1 MKLNDTI
8 AAIATPRGAGGI
20 AIIRISGT
28 HAIEIASKIVFPLGK
43 IPLEKCE
50 DRKLTLCRI
59 QEPSDGGYVIDRTLA
74 VVMRAPKTYTGE
86 DVVEINCHG
95 GYLAAD
101 KTLDALFKCGA
112 RLAEPGE
119 FTRRAFI
126 NGKTDL
132 CGAEAVMDLMDS
144 TSEAGLHNAAMSLC
158 GGIAEKTNGI
168 RERVLAL
175 ASHISAA
182 ADYPE
187 EVDAPEPD
195 EAMSGLSDIH
205 TELKA
210 LADGF
215 DTGRVMRDGV
225 RTAIVGKPNVGK
237 SSILNALLKFE
248 RAIVTDIPGTTRD
261 TIEELIS
268 VGGIALRLIDTAGIR
283 DSADEVERIGIERSQ
298 KNIELADLVLFVV
311 DSSQEIT
318 DEDIAIAAAVRNK
331 KCILILNK
339 KDKGT
344 ALDTDA
350 AAKRLGIV
358 PDAAVETAA
367 PKGEAAEGIDVL
379 EKIISDMFTHGKV
392 KFDEVYLANERQKD
406 AVLRADAAIGHAMDG
421 IRNNMPF
428 DLAFVDLE
436 DAMSALG
443 EITGETVQEEIVDS
457 VFERFCVGK

>member
-1 MKLNDTI
+1 M
-8 AAIATPRGAGGI
+8 
-20 AIIRISGT
+20 
-28 HAIEIASKIVFPLGK
+28 
-43 IPLEKCE
+43 
-50 DRKLTLCRI
+50 
-59 QEPSDGGYVIDRTLA
+59 
-74 VVMRAPKTYTGE
+74 
-86 DVVEINCHG
+86 
-95 GYLAAD
+95 
-101 KTLDALFKCGA
+101 
-112 RLAEPGE
+112 
-119 FTRRAFI
+119 
-126 NGKTDL
+126 
-132 CGAEAVMDLMDS
+132 
-144 TSEAGLHNAAMSLC
+144 
-158 GGIAEKTNGI
+158 
-168 RERVLAL
+168 
-175 ASHISAA
+175 
-182 ADYPE
+182 
-187 EVDAPEPD
+187 
-195 EAMSGLSDIH
+195 
-205 TELKA
+205 
-210 LADGF
+210 
-215 DTGRVMRDGV
+215 
-225 RTAIVGKPNVGK
+225 
-237 SSILNALLKFE
+237 
-248 RAIVTDIPGTTRD
+248 
-261 TIEELIS
+261 
-268 VGGIALRLIDTAGIR
+268 
-283 DSADEVERIGIERSQ
+283 
-298 KNIELADLVLFVV
+298 VLFVV

-358 PDAAVETAA
+358 PDAAVETSA